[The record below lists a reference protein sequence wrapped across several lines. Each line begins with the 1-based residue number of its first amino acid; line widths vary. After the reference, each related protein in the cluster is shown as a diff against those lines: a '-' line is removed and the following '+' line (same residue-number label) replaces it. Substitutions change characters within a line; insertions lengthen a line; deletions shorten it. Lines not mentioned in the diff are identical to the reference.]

1 VAIQIEGD
9 IRSKIEWWLAESELH
24 RERNESLQAY
34 VCSWIAFNCY
44 YARFGFENSAAV
56 LKRNDLSRLNQI
68 TDADYLEWLA
78 SRQAFKK
85 VVEDFG
91 SSEAQSSTESIE
103 LPIISLLTK
112 SRVPLDMAG
121 DTRLITLATEKNYK
135 KLLRI
140 LGTIRNNVFHG
151 GRELDNERDQRIC
164 DNAARFMEKF
174 VGFIKNETVWG

>member
-1 VAIQIEGD
+1 MEIQIEGD
-9 IRSKIEWWLAESELH
+9 IRSKIEWWLAESELL
-24 RERNESLQAY
+24 RGRNESLQAY

-44 YARFGFENSAAV
+44 YARYGFENAAAV

-78 SRQAFKK
+78 SRQAFKS

-91 SSEAQSSTESIE
+91 SSEVQSSTESIE
-103 LPIISLLTK
+103 LPIINLLTK

-140 LGTIRNNVFHG
+140 LGTIRNNLFHG
-151 GRELDNERDQRIC
+151 GKELVNERDERIC
-164 DNAARFMEKF
+164 DNSARFMQR
-174 VGFIKNETVWG
+174 FIRFLVAKTVWG